1 MGYIL
6 LGAAALTPLGL
17 VGAISQM
24 VVHGLILA
32 ILFNLV
38 GVIEQ
43 KVGSRELDVLN
54 GLLNPIRGLPSITS
68 LLILGA
74 MASAGIPGL
83 AGFVAEFLIFQGS
96 YSVFP
101 VQTLVGVVGT
111 GLTAVYFVI
120 LLNRTC
126 FGRLDTKTAYYPRVQ
141 FEDRLPAL
149 LLTALII
156 FLGIQPAWL
165 VKWVE
170 STSTAMI
177 AAVPVAIEQRIAA
190 LPAALPMALPSI
202 TQPE

>member
-1 MGYIL
+1 
-6 LGAAALTPLGL
+6 
-17 VGAISQM
+17 
-24 VVHGLILA
+24 
-32 ILFNLV
+32 
-38 GVIEQ
+38 
-43 KVGSRELDVLN
+43 
-54 GLLNPIRGLPSITS
+54 
-68 LLILGA
+68 
-74 MASAGIPGL
+74 
-83 AGFVAEFLIFQGS
+83 LIFQGS

-190 LPAALPMALPSI
+190 LPVALPVVLPVALPSI